1 MRILMMI
8 IATGLIICSNL
19 ADADVYSWTDED
31 GVKRFSNRP
40 PDGDIKDLQA
50 VKEIPY
56 DEEVAAFRKAVKK
69 EREEERLAEE
79 KKQYRE
85 NIQNYYMQD
94 RMLLERRLQKTENQL
109 KDLEQELKKSEDS
122 GKRSSSYYPY
132 WPAYPCWPNC
142 GDKPGRPRPPRP
154 PYDRPPGVKPPQ
166 ARPPVYPVPYQ
177 MSDKSALKSGQH
189 RKSRQQHSHKP
200 SRPVKS
206 APIASPAIR

>member
-1 MRILMMI
+1 MRILVI
-8 IATGLIICSNL
+8 FLAIGLIICSSPVE
-19 ADADVYSWTDED
+19 ADIYSWTGED
-31 GVKRFSNRP
+31 GVKQFSNQP
-40 PDGDIKDLQA
+40 PEGDIKDLQA

-56 DEEVAAFRKAVKK
+56 DEEAAAFRRAVEK

-154 PYDRPPGVKPPQ
+154 SY